1 MGKGQTETGHRDG
14 ERRGEGGG
22 IGEGV
27 HRRETRSSMDE
38 GRGESA
44 LNEGRSAK
52 RMGAHGQGW
61 NFRTGA
67 SLKIHATRNTTR
79 ELESAHIHACC
90 GERPTNGRTFG
101 IFVSRKPSET
111 IFRRFSRS
119 ARVPARLSMDLASC
133 AWLTTRVPLIVRHST
148 IRRWATI
155 IMRWVEPLLDR
166 GRFLTKVINVTLYGL
181 VRNLLNEREKIETWS
196 SF

>member
-44 LNEGRSAK
+44 LNEGRGAK

-61 NFRTGA
+61 NFRAGA
-67 SLKIHATRNTTR
+67 SLKIHATRNTSR
-79 ELESAHIHACC
+79 ELESARIHAYC

-119 ARVPARLSMDLASC
+119 VCVPARLSMDLASC
-133 AWLTTRVPLIVRHST
+133 A
-148 IRRWATI
+148 
-155 IMRWVEPLLDR
+155 
-166 GRFLTKVINVTLYGL
+166 
-181 VRNLLNEREKIETWS
+181 
-196 SF
+196 